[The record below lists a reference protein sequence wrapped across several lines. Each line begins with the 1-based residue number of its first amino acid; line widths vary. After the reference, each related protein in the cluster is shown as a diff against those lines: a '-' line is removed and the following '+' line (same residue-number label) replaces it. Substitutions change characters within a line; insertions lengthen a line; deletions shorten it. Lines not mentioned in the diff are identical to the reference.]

1 VPSLCD
7 CSSAFS
13 FSISNFISNS
23 VVCSPEKNEGIHSM
37 PPWGGIIFT
46 PFDRAVK
53 IMAERGDLQ
62 FNMDSSGSQ

>member
-1 VPSLCD
+1 
-7 CSSAFS
+7 
-13 FSISNFISNS
+13 
-23 VVCSPEKNEGIHSM
+23 VCSPEKNEGIHSM